1 MERSTL
7 EHSNTGTLMYHR
19 NCLASPPPKKKVV
32 AEDEDEEDE
41 TWVCPTC
48 SSSKSSTT
56 STASTTSTTS
66 TPSQTPSP
74 TTQTITCGWCN
85 TNFNSKTEHAF
96 HVQQA
101 SCRRAEYEDEL
112 LEEADK
118 VRREQHEERMW
129 ILDSEL
135 NDENR
140 GNKQMRR
147 SRRVRGIVLSL
158 SLKISEYFNQK
169 TNTRNTNAGT
179 STQQ

>member
-1 MERSTL
+1 
-7 EHSNTGTLMYHR
+7 MYHR

-48 SSSKSSTT
+48 SSSKSST
-56 STASTTSTTS
+56 STPSTTATTTTSTTS
-66 TPSQTPSP
+66 

-112 LEEADK
+112 LEEADR

-158 SLKISEYFNQK
+158 SLKI
-169 TNTRNTNAGT
+169 
-179 STQQ
+179 